1 MDEWINKTLYM
12 HTMKYSASKRK
23 ETVTYT
29 WMNLEDTMLSKIK
42 SVKKDE
48 YHMVPLMKYLESSQI
63 PRDRK

>member
-1 MDEWINKTLYM
+1 
-12 HTMKYSASKRK
+12 MKYSASKRK